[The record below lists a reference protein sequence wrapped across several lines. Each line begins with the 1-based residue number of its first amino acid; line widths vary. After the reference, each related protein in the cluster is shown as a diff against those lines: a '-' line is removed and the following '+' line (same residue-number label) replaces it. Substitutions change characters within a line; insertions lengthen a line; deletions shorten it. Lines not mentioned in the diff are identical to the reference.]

1 MDHASGHETS
11 EHLDTHSLKYLM
23 WPTEGEGG
31 TPEAPPH
38 SALHRSHLALQ
49 VDSLGPANIVCIDDL
64 HDVGAAK
71 ALFLHL
77 LGSPDAGE
85 LDEGAFLGQPEKR
98 RLRGPGKAGLFY
110 FLL

>member
-1 MDHASGHETS
+1 MEA
-11 EHLDTHSLKYLM
+11 HSKHGPRIWARDSRTLRHTQLEV
-23 WPTEGEGG
+23 PNVADRGRGG
-31 TPEAPPH
+31 IPEAPPH

-77 LGSPDAGE
+77 LRSPDAGE
-85 LDEGAFLGQPEKR
+85 LDEGAFLGQPEK
-98 RLRGPGKAGLFY
+98 GG
-110 FLL
+110 